1 MYGIVEIGGHQY
13 SVKSGDVLDVE
24 KLESEVGSVVS
35 FDKVLFIGGDA
46 PKVGKPVVSG
56 AQVTA
61 KIIRQGKGEKVI
73 VFKRAPGKWRRKN
86 GHRQLFTSLLIT
98 SVKDGAGKVSEIDK
112 ASKEAQKYLK

>member
-46 PKVGKPVVSG
+46 P
-56 AQVTA
+56 
-61 KIIRQGKGEKVI
+61 
-73 VFKRAPGKWRRKN
+73 
-86 GHRQLFTSLLIT
+86 HRQLFTSLLIT